1 MERAAGGL
9 VQCQC
14 CQGASRMKS
23 ELFGRARTVVLRRGA
38 AHELRPDAHVVQPRG
53 VSNPARNEI
62 KKPLQ
67 VMKFGGTSV
76 ADAACIRNVAQI
88 VRSAAVANSVVVV
101 VSAMSGVT
109 NKLVEAGARSEADE
123 GAAVAAILEG
133 LRKQHF
139 AAVDALVQP
148 GERRDQLTRH
158 LQQLFEHCQRLCQGT
173 LLLRELTPR
182 ARDAV
187 WSLGERLSAPMLA
200 AALAESGVSSEAVEA
215 TDVVVTDARHGAANP
230 LMDLTRE
237 RCDARMRPLIERD
250 IVPVTTGF
258 IGATAEGVLT
268 TLGRGGSDYSA
279 TIIGA
284 ALRADE
290 VIIWTDVDGVLSA
303 DPNHVRG
310 ARTIAEMSYREAAEL
325 AHFGAKVLHPKTL
338 NALAQCSF
346 PLWVRNTFKPR
357 QLGTKITPEGSA
369 KNDGAKAVT
378 AISDVCMISIGGPGI
393 AKVHEVLGR
402 TFARIADIRTDVLLT
417 SHSSSQND
425 ICLVVSSA
433 HTKQTVESLRHEFA
447 GELGNEEDGYINVDP
462 AVAIVTVVGRDLEGA
477 SRIPDRAL
485 SALGREKVKT
495 KAIAYGSNG
504 SNISFLVARSDVK
517 TSVAAVHRELLKK
530 TPQVAKRSRRPR

>member
-1 MERAAGGL
+1 MRNRRFDRTPRTPHFHSTRVQIPHISME
-9 VQCQC
+9 
-14 CQGASRMKS
+14 S
-23 ELFGRARTVVLRRGA
+23 ARSDL
-38 AHELRPDAHVVQPRG
+38 
-53 VSNPARNEI
+53 

-76 ADAACIRNVAQI
+76 ADAGCIRNVAKI
-88 VRSAAVANSVVVV
+88 IRDAAVANHVVVV
-101 VSAMSGVT
+101 VSALSGVT
-109 NKLVEAGARSEADE
+109 NKLVEAGARAEAGD
-123 GAAVAAILEG
+123 GATVALIVDG

-139 AAVDALVQP
+139 TALNDLVPQ
-148 GERRDQLTRH
+148 GERREQLTRH
-158 LQQLFEHCQRLCQGT
+158 TEQLFQHCERLCQGT

-200 AALAESGVSSEAVEA
+200 AALVETGTPSEAVEA
-215 TDVVVTDARHGAANP
+215 TDVVVTDSRHGGANP

-237 RCDARMRPLIERD
+237 QCEARMRPLIERD

-258 IGATAEGVLT
+258 IGATQEGVLT

-284 ALRADE
+284 ALQADE
-290 VIIWTDVDGVLSA
+290 VVIWTDVDGVLSA
-303 DPNHVRG
+303 DPKHVRN

-338 NALAQCSF
+338 NALAQCNF

-357 QLGTKITPEGSA
+357 ELGTRITPEGSA
-369 KNDGAKAVT
+369 KNSGAKAVT
-378 AISDVCMISIGGPGI
+378 AISDVCMISVGGPGI

-402 TFARIADIRTDVLLT
+402 TFARISEIRTEVLLT

-425 ICLVVSSA
+425 ICLVVPSTYA
-433 HTKQTVESLRHEFA
+433 KETVESLRNEFA
-447 GELGNEEDGYINVDP
+447 RELESGEGEYITLDP
-462 AVAIVTVVGRDLEGA
+462 SVAIVTVVGKDLDEA
-477 SRIPDRAL
+477 ARIPDRAL
-485 SALGREKVKT
+485 SALGRENVKA

-504 SNISFLVARSDVK
+504 SNISFLIAQGDVK
-517 TSVAAVHRELLKK
+517 TSVEAIHRELLKG
-530 TPQVAKRSRRPR
+530 TSRISKCSSESR

>member
-1 MERAAGGL
+1 
-9 VQCQC
+9 
-14 CQGASRMKS
+14 MKS
-23 ELFGRARTVVLRRGA
+23 ELFSRTRNVVLRRGS

-53 VSNPARNEI
+53 VPNPVRNEI

-76 ADAACIRNVAQI
+76 ADAACIRNVAKI
-88 VRSAAVANSVVVV
+88 VRDAAVANSVVVV

-123 GAAVAAILEG
+123 GAAVAAILDG
-133 LRKQHF
+133 LRKQHC

-158 LQQLFEHCQRLCQGT
+158 TLQLIAHCERLCQGT
-173 LLLRELTPR
+173 LLLRELTLR

-237 RCDARMRPLIERD
+237 RCEARMRPLIERD

-284 ALRADE
+284 ALQADE

-338 NALAQCSF
+338 NALAQCRF
-346 PLWVRNTFKPR
+346 PLWVRNTFKPH

-402 TFARIADIRTDVLLT
+402 TFARIAEIRTDVLLT

-433 HTKQTVESLRHEFA
+433 HAKQTVESLRNEFA
-447 GELGNEEDGYINVDP
+447 GELGNEQQEYINIDST
-462 AVAIVTVVGRDLEGA
+462 VAIVTVVGNDLEEA

-485 SALGREKVKT
+485 SALGRENVKP

-504 SNISFLVARSDVK
+504 SNISFLVAQSDVK
-517 TSVAAVHRELLKK
+517 ASVAAVHRELLKK
-530 TPQVAKRSRRPR
+530 TPQSAKRSRVPR

>member
-23 ELFGRARTVVLRRGA
+23 EPLFRTRKVARRHGS
-38 AHELRPDAHVVQPRG
+38 AHELRPDAHLVQGRG
-53 VSNPARNEI
+53 VSNPERNEI
-62 KKPLQ
+62 NKPLQ

-76 ADAACIRNVAQI
+76 ADAACIQEVARI
-88 VRSAAVANSVVVV
+88 VRDAAVANSVVVV

-123 GAAVAAILEG
+123 GAAVAAILSG

-148 GERRDQLTRH
+148 GERRDQLTQHTQR
-158 LQQLFEHCQRLCQGT
+158 LFEHCERLCQGT

-200 AALAESGVSSEAVEA
+200 AALRESGVASEAVEA
-215 TDVVVTDARHGAANP
+215 TDVVVTDARYGAANP

-237 RCDARMRPLIERD
+237 RCEARMRPLIEQD

-284 ALRADE
+284 ALQADE

-303 DPNHVRG
+303 DPNHVRD

-346 PLWVRNTFKPR
+346 PLWVRNTFKPH
-357 QLGTKITPEGSA
+357 QPGTKITPEGSA

-378 AISDVCMISIGGPGI
+378 AISDVCMIRIGWPGI
-393 AKVHEVLGR
+393 AKVHEVLSR

-433 HTKQTVESLRHEFA
+433 HAKQTVESLRNEFA
-447 GELGNEEDGYINVDP
+447 GELGNEEQGYISFDP

-485 SALGREKVKT
+485 SALARERVKA

-504 SNISFLVARSDVK
+504 SNISFLVAQSDVK
-517 TSVAAVHRELLKK
+517 ASVAAVHRELLKK
-530 TPQVAKRSRRPR
+530 KPQNAKRSQVPR